1 MVNHPYEDILY
12 IKRPPLKHQKMPVEN
27 RAKSYAP
34 FDALRGFSLALLT
47 KQAERQMVTRIM
59 LSDDA
64 QEQLDR
70 KLHMVQSG
78 DKIAVTYFCLER
90 VIGGLELG
98 TYIRETGEVEDIDTQ
113 TGILFLSTA
122 CVPIQ
127 EIIEIESDAFGD
139 GYADQEV
146 EPDAEPDETEAVC

>member
-1 MVNHPYEDILY
+1 MSHPYEDILY
-12 IKRPPLKHQKMPVEN
+12 IKRPPLKHLKMSVEN
-27 RAKSYAP
+27 RAKSYVP

-64 QEQLDR
+64 QEQLDC
-70 KLHMVQSG
+70 KLHQVQLG

-98 TYIRETGEVEDIDTQ
+98 TYNRETGKVEDINTQ

-127 EIIEIESDAFGD
+127 EIIKIESDAFSEE
-139 GYADQEV
+139 YADQEV
-146 EPDAEPDETEAVC
+146 EPYAGSG